1 MIGKVNTCE
10 IHKCASTVSAQSD
23 RAQQLNVSVNAPVAM
38 EGASTMD
45 GVVLLRL
52 TDVAQGRKRVE
63 S

>member
-1 MIGKVNTCE
+1 MRYT
-10 IHKCASTVSAQSD
+10 KCASTVSAQSD

-38 EGASTMD
+38 EGASTRG
-45 GVVLLRL
+45 GVVLLRP